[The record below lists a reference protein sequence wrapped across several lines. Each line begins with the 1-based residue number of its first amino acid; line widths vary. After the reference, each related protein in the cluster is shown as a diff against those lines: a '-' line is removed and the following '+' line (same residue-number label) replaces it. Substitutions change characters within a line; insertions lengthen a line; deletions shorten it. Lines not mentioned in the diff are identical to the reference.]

1 MPASALAFALG
12 AACLHAL
19 WNVLIA
25 RARDA
30 EAATA
35 VAVVLAVVAFAPVA
49 ALTWDVDRAAL
60 PFILAGGALHLTY
73 FALLAAAYRRA
84 ELGLVYPLSRGLA
97 PVIVLGVT
105 AVALADDPTAG
116 QAAGVVLVA
125 VGVVL
130 VRGVGRHADA
140 RGTAFALVIAACI
153 AAYTLVDNE
162 GIRHADPLPYLE
174 LLLVGPALI
183 YASAL
188 AASRGAGALRAEL
201 GPATAVSALAM
212 FGSYTL
218 VLAALR
224 LAPAAPVAA
233 VRETSVVIA
242 AVLAVVVLREPLS
255 WARLAGAGT
264 VAGGIVVLA
273 LG

>member
-1 MPASALAFALG
+1 MPVSALLLAL
-12 AACLHAL
+12 AAAVLHAG

-25 RARDA
+25 RSRDA

-35 VAVVLAVVAFAPVA
+35 VAVLVSVLAFAPAA
-49 ALTWDVDRAAL
+49 ALTWDVDRGAVPYL
-60 PFILAGGALHLTY
+60 VVGGVLHLVY

-105 AVALADDPTAG
+105 AVALTDDPTLL
-116 QAAGVVLVA
+116 QA
-125 VGVVL
+125 VGVGVVALGVL
-130 VRGVGRHADA
+130 CVRGGGRPDP

-162 GIRHADPLPYLE
+162 GVRHADPLPYLE
-174 LLLVGPALI
+174 LLLAGPAVV
-183 YASAL
+183 YAATVG
-188 AASRGAGALRAEL
+188 AAKGVDVVRRELR
-201 GPATAVSALAM
+201 PATFVAGVAM
-212 FGSYTL
+212 FGSYAL

-233 VRETSVVIA
+233 VRETSVVFA
-242 AVLAVVVLREPLS
+242 AGLAVTVLREPLS
-255 WARLAGAGT
+255 WPRLGGAAF
-264 VAGGIVVLA
+264 VAAGIVVLA
-273 LG
+273 VG